1 MNVKNKNKVNFYEY
15 INEYEITKYKDALD
29 LYVEE
34 LWKDLSAESID
45 VKKGISKEICLYYY
59 DVPRLINQH
68 IFIIFEYFNKINF

>member
-1 MNVKNKNKVNFYEY
+1 MYGETKNKVNFYEY

-45 VKKGISKEICLYYY
+45 VKKGISKEIFY
-59 DVPRLINQH
+59 
-68 IFIIFEYFNKINF
+68 IIMMYQD

>member
-45 VKKGISKEICLYYY
+45 VKKGISKEIFY
-59 DVPRLINQH
+59 
-68 IFIIFEYFNKINF
+68 IIMMYQD

>member
-1 MNVKNKNKVNFYEY
+1 MYGETKNKVNFYEY

-45 VKKGISKEICLYYY
+45 VKKGVHHET
-59 DVPRLINQH
+59 
-68 IFIIFEYFNKINF
+68 FNLWNSNH